1 METILPRKKT
11 TLWGVAFCT
20 SGVLLALFAVYVNAL
35 EQPADRTLMKVS
47 LDLLLFGATTLL
59 SLGLVSMILD
69 MQSWKDYF
77 EDGLMNIVL
86 RPAYLER
93 LSPDQL
99 TDYQIEVFKKYHK
112 RDDIDQEG
120 RFLRYCLNSIHK
132 YIVEPYREEIR
143 EALRITVDSPDRL
156 RLAETLSYVCR
167 TGQDGIQEKIIWGT
181 NEETLDVESLRFEV
195 QIPPSYM
202 GELSD
207 FNQLAWTREE
217 LDRKETNGLVNYEL
231 SLKPFRKV
239 DRLDVTV
246 QATYLV
252 DSNRF
257 NTWRMVVPSRHVDIA
272 IVYPKELELQFI
284 PFLLDTK
291 PDHHTSAPGFFSVEF
306 RSWIMPWSGFA
317 WTLFPSKS
325 AKIEP
330 LTSPL
335 S

>member
-207 FNQLAWTREE
+207 FNQLAWTRGAGQKRDQWACQLRAQPEAVPKGGPVG
-217 LDRKETNGLVNYEL
+217 R
-231 SLKPFRKV
+231 
-239 DRLDVTV
+239 
-246 QATYLV
+246 
-252 DSNRF
+252 DS
-257 NTWRMVVPSRHVDIA
+257 PSH
-272 IVYPKELELQFI
+272 
-284 PFLLDTK
+284 
-291 PDHHTSAPGFFSVEF
+291 
-306 RSWIMPWSGFA
+306 
-317 WTLFPSKS
+317 LFG
-325 AKIEP
+325 
-330 LTSPL
+330 
-335 S
+335 